1 MNKQIYKI
9 AGVTENDFKTWCKDT
24 GRKAYK
30 PESKTEFFARL
41 ADGRLVRDEK
51 HISLSLNV
59 GANNHGQHGDE
70 RYESSSI
77 TIFHSQNLSA
87 STQTSDRTRRLDAR

>member
-30 PESKTEFFARL
+30 PVPQFCHWSDSRHGCPPARL
-41 ADGRLVRDEK
+41 ARQQCHTGGTRL
-51 HISLSLNV
+51 
-59 GANNHGQHGDE
+59 HGDPP
-70 RYESSSI
+70 
-77 TIFHSQNLSA
+77 
-87 STQTSDRTRRLDAR
+87 

>member
-41 ADGRLVRDEK
+41 ADGHLVRDEK
-51 HISLSLNV
+51 THKL
-59 GANNHGQHGDE
+59 
-70 RYESSSI
+70 I
-77 TIFHSQNLSA
+77 TK
-87 STQTSDRTRRLDAR
+87 RRSK